1 MYTRPVFWPVF
12 LVGEWVAIAYLSGE
26 HSSYANIFEHG
37 LTNFLPSII
46 YVAVIGLLLR
56 KRAWVSQGI
65 INQGELVSITLAII
79 ISALATATSLFL
91 LMPAESP
98 FLVFEK
104 FSIKGIFSY
113 SLGDIAGVLFIWSSV
128 EFIRSLLG
136 MDKFSRRKF
145 AMDAVLLIF
154 PVVAVMVL
162 IKPGFEWAFIA
173 IMFLPILFFALKHG
187 WPGATFSLVTLNI
200 IAGLS
205 FLLSRNSTVLFDTQ
219 IFLVSVG
226 FTGLF
231 LGATVSR
238 QAELMKSI
246 RDISQRVITTQETER
261 NRISKDLHDHV
272 GQVLT
277 ALTLRI
283 AILRQRGPAD
293 LKKDLDLLDELAAQ
307 VFHDVHEIV
316 GELSPRELSYFGLK
330 RSLESSLFRKMLEAA
345 NITYKPSVDSAV
357 AKIPDHIQIAIFRI
371 SQEALS
377 NIARH
382 SSATEC
388 SLKVDVKDK
397 KGEKIVCLQIRDN
410 GNGFDTNSVKSGHG
424 LQNIKDR
431 ILALL
436 GSFDL
441 ASGTQGTTLY
451 ITFPI

>member
-1 MYTRPVFWPVF
+1 MQLTSNAQKPSLKIILNSLGVFVVCASYSGLWAFLWELSQAFWYLPAGLRFVLLMYTRPVFWPVF
-12 LVGEWVAIAYLSGE
+12 LVGEWLAIAYLSGE
-26 HSSYANIFEHG
+26 HSSYSNILEHG
-37 LTNFLPSII
+37 VTNFMPSVI
-46 YVAVIGLLLR
+46 YVAVIGFLVR
-56 KRAWVSQGI
+56 KKAWVTQGV

-79 ISALATATSLFL
+79 IAAMATAISLFL

-104 FSIKGIFSY
+104 FSVKGIFSY

-128 EFIRSLLG
+128 EFVRSLLG
-136 MDKFSRRKF
+136 MDKFSRRIF
-145 AMDAVLLIF
+145 ARDAAFLIL
-154 PVVAVMVL
+154 PIVAVMAV
-162 IKPGFEWAFIA
+162 IKLGFEWAFLA
-173 IMFLPILFFALKHG
+173 MMFLPILFLALKHG

-205 FLLSRNSTVLFDTQ
+205 FLLSGNSVVLFDTQ

-231 LGATVSR
+231 LGATISR

-246 RDISQRVITTQETER
+246 RNISQRVITTQETER
-261 NRISKDLHDHV
+261 IRISKDLHDHV

-293 LKKDLDLLDELAAQ
+293 LKNDLDLLDRLAAQ

-330 RSLESSLFRKMLEAA
+330 RSLESSVFSKMLEAA
-345 NITYKPSVDSAV
+345 NISYKPSIDSAV
-357 AKIPDHIQIAIFRI
+357 AEIPEQIQIAIFRI

-377 NIARH
+377 NIAKH
-382 SSATEC
+382 SFASEC
-388 SLKVDVKDK
+388 SLK
-397 KGEKIVCLQIRDN
+397 
-410 GNGFDTNSVKSGHG
+410 
-424 LQNIKDR
+424 
-431 ILALL
+431 
-436 GSFDL
+436 
-441 ASGTQGTTLY
+441 
-451 ITFPI
+451 